1 MKKILSLLLVLSL
14 ILISAVSCGKDE
26 DVKESDG
33 IYDPYV
39 NRFKPDPPTDK
50 KISVAGKTFYFEEL
64 EIRNKNEEKQ
74 VTAENSLSKL
84 YVHVSVEFISEDT
97 VLFDDSGYHE
107 IFNIPET
114 KCERDMNVLTF
125 KHTNSDGYTYDV
137 RIEIHKDMIIVIH
150 DGHTYNNPGTYAT
163 ITFTE

>member
-1 MKKILSLLLVLSL
+1 MKKIISILLVLSL
-14 ILISAVSCGKDE
+14 VFISMASCGNDDE
-26 DVKESDG
+26 YKESDG
-33 IYDPYV
+33 MFDPYV
-39 NRFKPDPPTDK
+39 NRFKPDPPTDR
-50 KISVAGKTFYFEEL
+50 KISVSGKTFYFEEL

-107 IFNIPET
+107 IFDIPET

-125 KHTNSDGYTYDV
+125 EHTNSEGYTYDV
-137 RIEIHKDMIIVIH
+137 RIEIHKDRILVIH